1 MSENTKVCVLWNHS
15 NSLASQQLDTVMP
28 RIEDAV
34 EKQVEVDIFCFIH
47 FQYDFYISQE
57 KIIHLKCWC
66 CHSTAGVK
74 CL

>member
-34 EKQVEVDIFCFIH
+34 EKQVEVDISVLFI
-47 FQYDFYISQE
+47 FNMIFIY
-57 KIIHLKCWC
+57 LKKKL
-66 CHSTAGVK
+66 SI
-74 CL
+74 